1 MVPFDKYAAAAKGLL
16 KPSSAARA
24 LAAGATHIE
33 RIDLLI
39 KLIADQHGL
48 HSDSVDETVRRVH
61 GWLDRNRKGGASS
74 SAQLKTPASVS

>member
-1 MVPFDKYAAAAKGLL
+1 
-16 KPSSAARA
+16 

-48 HSDSVDETVRRVH
+48 RSDSVDETERRVH
-61 GWLDRNRKGGASS
+61 GWLDRNRHASS
-74 SAQLKTPASVS
+74 SPATQIKGPEVVS